1 MRPES
6 RQDAIAGAVKELL
19 DRSAAF
25 RSLPAER
32 QREVASSTV
41 AVASAMAEARGTVVR
56 EVDFPAFVRDLVH
69 GTFEA
74 IVDASIQ
81 QMEAYAD
88 LVAAV
93 ARSVDRF
100 LEENLSDDD
109 ARAWLDRTLPDIDD
123 AGEAT
128 AALALDAARRS
139 VAKSR
144 QQLLA
149 TMVLMGVNRAL
160 DCE

>member
-1 MRPES
+1 MTLES
-6 RQDAIAGAVKELL
+6 RPDAIQNAVKELL
-19 DRSAAF
+19 GRSRAF
-25 RSLPAER
+25 RSLPLER

-41 AVASAMAEARGTVVR
+41 AVASAMAEAQGAVVR
-56 EVDFPAFVRDLVH
+56 EVDFPQFVRDLVH
-69 GTFEA
+69 GTFDA

-81 QMEAYAD
+81 QMEAYAE

-93 ARSVDRF
+93 AQSADRF
-100 LEENLSDDD
+100 REENVSDNE
-109 ARAWLDRTLPDIDD
+109 ARAWLERTLPGIDG
-123 AGEAT
+123 AGEVTAT
-128 AALALDAARRS
+128 LALDAARRCT
-139 VAKSR
+139 ARAR